1 LIDDMFVISRP
12 GDELSLAFDAGAAP
26 AVPPG
31 WTRTFLLFAHG
42 YSKEMNPRS
51 ATTDELEPLPFSG
64 MTSYPYGPTEHYPRT
79 RAHREYQDR
88 YNTRVVSRV
97 LPPLDAAATQ
107 EKRRKG
113 EER

>member
-1 LIDDMFVISRP
+1 
-12 GDELSLAFDAGAAP
+12 
-26 AVPPG
+26 
-31 WTRTFLLFAHG
+31 
-42 YSKEMNPRS
+42 
-51 ATTDELEPLPFSG
+51 